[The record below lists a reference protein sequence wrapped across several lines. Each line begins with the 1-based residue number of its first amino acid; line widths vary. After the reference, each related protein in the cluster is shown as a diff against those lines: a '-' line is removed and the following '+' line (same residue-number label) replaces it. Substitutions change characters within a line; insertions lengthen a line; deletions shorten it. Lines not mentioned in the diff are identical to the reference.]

1 MPKSFSDHERAII
14 KKRLMDEA
22 ESCLSQYGV
31 RKTTVEELVRRANI
45 PKGTFYLFYD
55 TKELLF
61 YDVFNRFHDEMH
73 ERYLAEIDEMD
84 NAITPQ
90 QLTDFIFRIF
100 KETKES
106 FFLKFM
112 TSGEMELLIR
122 KLPPELAQ
130 AQVEKDDFSIEKLL
144 HLIPNIKVENYKVMR
159 TALRA
164 VFMAM
169 LHEQEIG
176 PDVFDDALK
185 ILIRGVVCQMFM
197 EE

>member
-14 KKRLMDEA
+14 QERLMDEA
-22 ESCLSQYGV
+22 ESCLSQYGI
-31 RKTTVEELVRRANI
+31 RKTTVEELTRRANI
-45 PKGTFYLFYD
+45 PKGTFYLFYE

-73 ERYLAEIDEMD
+73 DRYLSEMEKMEDDIDADKMTE
-84 NAITPQ
+84 
-90 QLTDFIFRIF
+90 FIFSMY
-100 KETKES
+100 KETKAS
-106 FFLKFM
+106 FILNFL

-130 AQVEKDDFSIEKLL
+130 AHAEKDNLSVEKLL
-144 HLIPNIKVENYKVMR
+144 YLVPGIKANKVR
-159 TALRA
+159 VLSAALRA
-164 VFMAM
+164 IFMAM

-176 PDVFDDALK
+176 TDVFDDALK
-185 ILIRGVVCQMFM
+185 ILIRGVVNQMFA